1 MMTQDDPPAMPDT
14 PDRAWSR
21 LLAACHDGAMGP
33 WTEATGRPVA
43 ADLSALSAEEA
54 AQSLWR
60 RYAPLA
66 RPVGRDVRVI
76 AQLGQSLDGR
86 IATPTGHSHY
96 VTGPADRAHLHRLRA
111 LSDAVLVGAGTVVAD
126 DPRLTV
132 REVAGPQPIRLVSAT
147 RGGIDPHRSIFCDGM
162 APTWGIAPAGVAM
175 PPVDRRIQPGDMA
188 PASILAALAAAGI
201 RRLLVE
207 GGARTVSSW
216 LAAGLVDHLYL
227 AVAPV
232 VIGSGPTGLQL
243 PAISHMEEAWRPP
256 IEQFALGDDRLYR
269 LDFNGG
275 SG

>member
-1 MMTQDDPPAMPDT
+1 MMTQDDNPAMPET
-14 PDRAWSR
+14 PDRTWSR
-21 LLAACHDGAMGP
+21 LLAACHDGLADPPAGVSRGP
-33 WTEATGRPVA
+33 AAADVA
-43 ADLSALSAEEA
+43 AFAEEVA
-54 AQSLWR
+54 AQTLWQ

-66 RPVGRDVRVI
+66 RPVGRGVRVA

-111 LSDAVLVGAGTVVAD
+111 LSDAVLVGAGTVIAD

-132 REVAGPQPIRLVSAT
+132 REVTGPQPIRVVCAG
-147 RGGIDPHRSIFCDGM
+147 RDGIDPDRAIFRDGM
-162 APTWGIAPAGVAM
+162 APTWGVAPAAVTM
-175 PPVDRRIQPGDMA
+175 PPVDRRIHPADMT
-188 PASILAALAAAGI
+188 PESVLAALEAAGV

-207 GGARTVSSW
+207 GGARTVSAW

-232 VIGSGPTGLQL
+232 IIGAGPTGLQL
-243 PAISHMEEAWRPP
+243 PAISRMDEAWRPP
-256 IEQFALGDDRLYR
+256 VEQFELGEDRLYR
-269 LDFNGG
+269 LDFIGA

>member
-1 MMTQDDPPAMPDT
+1 MMTQDDPTAMPDT

-21 LLAACHDGAMGP
+21 LLAACHNGTMDQWA
-33 WTEATGRPVA
+33 EATGRRDA
-43 ADLSALSAEEA
+43 ADMSALSPAEA
-54 AQSLWR
+54 AQSLWQ

-66 RPVGRDVRVI
+66 RPVEQGVRVI

-86 IATPTGHSHY
+86 VATPTGHSHY

-132 REVAGPQPIRLVSAT
+132 REVAGPQPIRVVSAT
-147 RGGIDPHRSIFCDGM
+147 REGIDSHRSIFRDGM
-162 APTWGIAPAGVAM
+162 APTWAIAPAGVAM
-175 PPVDRRIQPGDMA
+175 PPVDRRIQPVGMA
-188 PASILAALAAAGI
+188 PATILAALAEAGV

-207 GGARTVSSW
+207 GGARTVSAW

-232 VIGSGPTGLQL
+232 IIGSGPTGLQL

-256 IEQFALGDDRLYR
+256 IEQFDLGDDRLYR

>member
-1 MMTQDDPPAMPDT
+1 MMTQDDPTAMPDT

-21 LLAACHDGAMGP
+21 LLAACHNGTMDQWA
-33 WTEATGRPVA
+33 EATGRRDA
-43 ADLSALSAEEA
+43 ADMSALSPAEA
-54 AQSLWR
+54 AQSLWQ

-66 RPVGRDVRVI
+66 RPVEQGVRVI

-86 IATPTGHSHY
+86 VATPTGHSHY

-132 REVAGPQPIRLVSAT
+132 REVAGPQPIRVVSAT
-147 RGGIDPHRSIFCDGM
+147 RGGIDPHRAIFRDGL
-162 APTWGIAPAGVAM
+162 APTWGMAPAAVAM
-175 PPVDRRIQPGDMA
+175 PPVDRRIHPADMT
-188 PASILAALAAAGI
+188 PAATLAALAEAGI

-207 GGARTVSSW
+207 GGARTVSAW

-232 VIGSGPTGLQL
+232 IIGSGPTGLQL

-256 IEQFALGDDRLYR
+256 IEQFDLGEDRLYR